1 MLKQQNVNENTF
13 VLFLEYNKNIKM
25 SRATMDTL
33 TAVYGKS
40 ASSLMFLRSNNDN
53 VSLHSVHSLPF
64 PISQSVLMLG

>member
-25 SRATMDTL
+25 SRATIETL

-40 ASSLMFLRSNNDN
+40 ASSLMCFFVLITIMFLYIAFIRF
-53 VSLHSVHSLPF
+53 HF
-64 PISQSVLMLG
+64 QSPNPS

>member
-25 SRATMDTL
+25 SRATIETL

-40 ASSLMFLRSNNDN
+40 ASSLMC
-53 VSLHSVHSLPF
+53 SV
-64 PISQSVLMLG
+64 